1 MGVESCA
8 ARTQPY
14 RYLRMPSLTLSLLS
28 IFITQPDNI
37 LLVAGVA
44 DNRAAELLVE
54 VCWHGEINSDAPAH
68 PTITAARRRE
78 EINSLSAF

>member
-1 MGVESCA
+1 MCSQNTALQVPPHAIVNSFTAEH
-8 ARTQPY
+8 
-14 RYLRMPSLTLSLLS
+14 
-28 IFITQPDNI
+28 FITQPDNV